1 MENLNDLKSI
11 NQRTHKLSALNTRYF
26 LPEERTLSDFLK
38 FINRLSK
45 QVNFFDERLKNQ
57 GDWFDFFIS
66 NELFLLAEIENFDLK
81 SLDKEKTSILLQ
93 FERSETIEEKS
104 KLILHL
110 FGQIKLMLVTID
122 QWYRLS
128 SEYNKK
134 RESTIL
140 ENELVGAI
148 SYRCKSVY
156 AQIQFLSSELKLLNS
171 PVQLVVDD
179 LKLKQLWEPDPEK
192 STSSSIGWGAEILD
206 VNYLLKQLLLLHR
219 PVFRTIANLTER
231 SKQLFQDNLAN
242 KEDHEPHIGLLIAFF
257 QLFSQLQ
264 EEMNTVPDRLL
275 TYYFERILGQARK
288 EQEADTVQCYAT
300 IDPEID
306 QVLVPKNTRLLAGQ
320 NESGSDI
327 LYEIKDPVTF
337 SNLRLTHL
345 FTMFV
350 SRNKLIDPGTPF
362 QTVNGIY
369 SKRISALE
377 NFKPFQALGEEQRFL
392 NESNKTMDEVDI
404 GFSISSPTLRL
415 SGGYREVNL
424 EFVFLTESYQ
434 YFLAMILS
442 ISKTKNQLPEEIFHQ
457 IFTDSLSLQHTTADG
472 WCTVP
477 SHEVIPPTNWNENSF
492 RLTFT
497 LGPGHPAISRYVEEV
512 HEEGLQL
519 QQPVLKILLKNQHV
533 FHPYSFL
540 QFLELEQIKIGVNV
554 KQLKNLSLH
563 SSFGP
568 LDHSIPFDFLG
579 PTPKVGSYLLLGNEE
594 IFSKDLDSLQ
604 VGWTYHGLPQGE
616 DMKSYFKGYPYGIE
630 NDSFKLKIQALSDF
644 RFMPKDGNQNLVTN
658 LFEEHDS
665 GISST
670 RFIQEIDLSVLQ
682 IFPDYNLQKVE
693 DEEVFLSNQKTGFLK
708 FELISPS
715 IGFGY
720 DVFSTVYTNNITTA
734 TNTQLEKPKSGFTFE
749 VPNEPFAPMAK
760 DMYLDYS
767 ASSEINFL
775 GTRSFTNQTKKQEN
789 FIQIHPFGKKFLVK
803 DGLVYDKGLLP
814 FFELQGA
821 LFFGLEAKEFPEEF
835 SMLFKISKN
844 NGGFHGEAPNL
855 DWFYLANDDW
865 KPLKQE
871 DILFDSSFG
880 LTRSGIISFKSPKDI
895 NLNNLVMPNEL
906 FWICCRTKDQQP
918 MESMISGI
926 YMNAFAAQAILEK
939 DVHHDPVLPAFS
951 IQSFE
956 DDFPG
961 LLEVNQP
968 IESSGGRAKEE
979 KTYYYQ
985 RISESLKHK
994 FRAVTRWD
1002 IEKMLLQEFNWLG
1015 FVQVFGN
1022 FGQEN
1027 YVEPGEVI
1035 VVGMP
1040 KIVER
1045 KNFYLPKLNPGQLK
1059 EMELYLKKI
1068 VNPFV
1073 DFKVINPQYEY
1084 LMIKGK
1090 IKFDSSD
1097 TGLLFKKLY
1106 EELLHETCPWFYDD
1120 ISTAFSQR
1128 ETKRA
1133 EILNLIT
1140 SRTYVKFFT
1149 SFSLAQMYENEQGD
1163 YQFVDGALL
1172 EDGMEIVTIGKPWS
1186 ILIPY
1191 PLKKIDLVEE
1201 ENYLPAEAFDLEDM
1215 VIGENLIITSEYIE
1229 TVKDTGTELKK
1240 ADDEAF
1246 YHFNFKF

>member
-1 MENLNDLKSI
+1 LENLSDFNSI
-11 NQRTHKLSALNTRYF
+11 NQRIRKLSPLDTRYF
-26 LPEERTLSDFLK
+26 LPEERTLSDFLTL
-38 FINRLSK
+38 INRLSK
-45 QVNFFDERLKNQ
+45 QVNFFDEQLQER

-81 SLDKEKTSILLQ
+81 SVEKEKTAILLR
-93 FERSETIEEKS
+93 FERSDSQEEKS
-104 KLILHL
+104 QLISQL
-110 FGQIKLMLVTID
+110 FEQIKGMLITID
-122 QWYRLS
+122 YWYRLS

-134 RESTIL
+134 RESTTL

-156 AQIQFLSSELKLLNS
+156 AQLQFLASELKLLNS
-171 PVQLVVDD
+171 PIHLEVADFN
-179 LKLKQLWEPDPEK
+179 LKNVWETTPGR
-192 STSSSIGWGAEILD
+192 STSIGWGAEILD

-219 PVFRTIANLTER
+219 PVFKTIANLTER
-231 SKQLFQDNLAN
+231 SKQLFRENLAN
-242 KEDHEPHIGLLIAFF
+242 KQDHEPHIGLLIAFF

-275 TYYFERILGQARK
+275 TYYFERILGQVRK

-300 IDPEID
+300 IDEDID
-306 QVLVPKNTRLLAGQ
+306 QVFVPKHARLLAGQ
-320 NESGSDI
+320 NDEGNDI
-327 LYEIKDPVTF
+327 LYELKDPVTF
-337 SNLRLTHL
+337 SNLKLASL

-369 SKRISALE
+369 SKHIPISE
-377 NFKPFQALGEEQRFL
+377 EFKPFQALGEEQRFL
-392 NESNKTMDEVDI
+392 NKSSKTMDEVDI
-404 GFSISSPTLRL
+404 GFSVSSPTLRL
-415 SGGYREVNL
+415 GGGYREVHL

-434 YFLAMILS
+434 YFLAMLLS
-442 ISKTKNQLPEEIFHQ
+442 ISKTKNQLPEEVFHQ
-457 IFTDSLSLQHTTADG
+457 IFAGSLSLQHTTSKG
-472 WCTVP
+472 WCEVP
-477 SHEVIPPTNWNENSF
+477 AHEVIPPMSWNENSF
-492 RLTFT
+492 KLAFT
-497 LGPGHPAISRYVEEV
+497 LGPDHPAISPYSEEV
-512 HEEGLQL
+512 HEEGLNL

-540 QFLELEQIKIGVNV
+540 QFLELEQIKIEVNV
-554 KQLKNLSLH
+554 KQLKNLNLH

-568 LDHSIPFDFLG
+568 LDQSIPFDLLG
-579 PTPKVGSYLLLGNEE
+579 PIPKVGSYLLIGNDE
-594 IFSKDLDSLQ
+594 IFSKDLVSLQ
-604 VGWTYHGLPQGE
+604 VGWTFHDLPQGK
-616 DMKSYFKGYPYGIE
+616 DMKSFYEEYPYDIE
-630 NDSFKLKIQALSDF
+630 NGSFKLKVQALSDF
-644 RFMPKDGNQNLVTN
+644 KFMPKEGPQNVVTN
-658 LFEEHDS
+658 LFEEQD
-665 GISST
+665 GIILSD
-670 RFIQEIDLSVLQ
+670 RYVQDIDLEALQ
-682 IFPDYNLQKVE
+682 ILPDYTLQTDE
-693 DEEVFLSNQKTGFLK
+693 DEDEVLLSNQKTGFLK
-708 FELISPS
+708 LELVSPN
-715 IGFGY
+715 IGFGF
-720 DVFSTVYTNNITTA
+720 DVYSTVYANNLTTA
-734 TNTQLEKPKSGFTFE
+734 SNEILENPKGGFKFVE
-749 VPNEPFAPMAK
+749 PKEPFSPLAK
-760 DMYLDYS
+760 DIYLDYS
-767 ASSEINFL
+767 SSSEINFL

-789 FIQIHPFGKKFLVK
+789 FIQIHPFGKKFLLK
-803 DGLVYDKGLLP
+803 DGLVYDSGLLP

-835 SMLFKISKN
+835 SMLFEIAKN
-844 NGGFHGEAPNL
+844 NGGFHGDAPKL

-865 KPLKQE
+865 KPFKQE

-918 MESMISGI
+918 MVSVISGI
-926 YMNAFAAQAILEK
+926 YMNAFAAKAILDKEIQ
-939 DVHHDPVLPAFS
+939 HDPVLPAFS
-951 IQSFE
+951 IESFE

-961 LLEVNQP
+961 LLSVIQP
-968 IESSGGRAKEE
+968 IESSGGRASEE
-979 KTYYYQ
+979 KSPYY
-985 RISESLKHK
+985 RRVSESLKHK

-1022 FGQEN
+1022 FGHEN
-1027 YVEPGEVI
+1027 FVAPGEVI
-1035 VVGMP
+1035 VVGIP
-1040 KIVER
+1040 KIEQTG
-1045 KNFYLPKLNPGQLK
+1045 NFYLPKLNPGQLK
-1059 EMELYLKKI
+1059 EMELYLKKE

-1090 IKFDSSD
+1090 IKFNTSD

-1106 EELLHETCPWFYDD
+1106 QELLLETCPWFYDD
-1120 ISTAFSQR
+1120 ISSAFNQR

-1149 SFSLAQMYENEQGD
+1149 SFSLAQMYENEQGE

-1172 EDGMEIVTIGKPWS
+1172 DDGMETVNIGKPWS

-1191 PLKKIDLVEE
+1191 PLKKIDLVDE

-1215 VIGENLIITSEYIE
+1215 VIGENLIITAEYVE
-1229 TVKDTGTELKK
+1229 TVKDTGVEPMK

>member
-1 MENLNDLKSI
+1 MENLNDFTSI
-11 NQRTHKLSALNTRYF
+11 NQRILNLNALDTRYF
-26 LPEERTLSDFLK
+26 LPEERTLSDFLTL
-38 FINRLSK
+38 INRLSK
-45 QVNFFDERLKNQ
+45 QVNFFDEDLHQ
-57 GDWFDFFIS
+57 AGDWFDFFIS

-81 SLDKEKTSILLQ
+81 SAEKEKTAILLQ
-93 FERSETIEEKS
+93 YERSDALEEKYQ
-104 KLILHL
+104 LIHQL
-110 FGQIKLMLVTID
+110 FEQIKGMLFTID
-122 QWYRLS
+122 YWYGLS
-128 SEYNKK
+128 SKYNKK
-134 RESTIL
+134 RESTAL

-156 AQIQFLSSELKLLNS
+156 TQLQFLASELTLLNS
-171 PVQLVVDD
+171 PIQLEAGD
-179 LKLKQLWEPDPEK
+179 LQLGSIWEASPTK
-192 STSSSIGWGAEILD
+192 STSIGWGAEILE

-219 PVFRTIANLTER
+219 PVFKTIASLTER
-231 SKQLFQDNLAN
+231 SKQLFRENLAN
-242 KEDHEPHIGLLIAFF
+242 KQDHEPHIGLLIAFF

-275 TYYFERILGQARK
+275 TYYFEQILGQVRK
-288 EQEADTVQCYAT
+288 QQEADTVQCYAT
-300 IDPEID
+300 IDED
-306 QVLVPKNTRLLAGQ
+306 LEQVFVPKYSRILAGQ
-320 NESGSDI
+320 NEEGNDI
-327 LYEIKDPVTF
+327 LYELKNPVTF
-337 SNLRLTHL
+337 SNLKLASL

-369 SKRISALE
+369 SKHIPLLE
-377 NFKPFQALGEEQRFL
+377 DFKPFQALGEEQRFL
-392 NESNKTMDEVDI
+392 NKSGKTMQEVDI
-404 GFSISSPTLRL
+404 GFSVSSPTLRL
-415 SGGYREVNL
+415 GGGYREVHL

-434 YFLAMILS
+434 YFLAMLLS

-457 IFTDSLSLQHTTADG
+457 IFAGSLSLQHTTSNG
-472 WCTVP
+472 WCEIP
-477 SHEVIPPTNWNENSF
+477 SHEVIPPESWNENSF
-492 RLTFT
+492 KLAFT
-497 LGPGHPAISRYVEEV
+497 LGPDHPAISPYLEEV
-512 HEEGLQL
+512 HEEGLHL
-519 QQPVLKILLKNQHV
+519 EQPVLKILLKNQHV

-540 QFLELEQIKIGVNV
+540 QFLELEQIKIGVSV

-563 SSFGP
+563 SNYGP
-568 LDHSIPFDFLG
+568 SDQSIPFDLLG
-579 PTPKVGSYLLLGNEE
+579 PVPKVGSYLLIGNEE
-594 IFSKDLDSLQ
+594 IFSKDLESLQ
-604 VGWTYHGLPQGE
+604 VGWTFHDLPQGR
-616 DMKSYFKGYPYGIE
+616 DMKSFYEEYPHGIG

-644 RFMPKDGNQNLVTN
+644 KYLPKDGSKTIVTN
-658 LFEEHDS
+658 LFEEQDGLILS
-665 GISST
+665 D
-670 RFIQEIDLSVLQ
+670 RYVQDIDIEALQ
-682 IFPDYNLQKVE
+682 IFPDYTLQSE
-693 DEEVFLSNQKTGFLK
+693 DEEELFAKQKTGFLK

-715 IGFGY
+715 IGFGFDEY
-720 DVFSTVYTNNITTA
+720 STVYANNITTA
-734 TNTQLEKPKSGFTFE
+734 TNAQLENPKGGFKFVE
-749 VPNEPFAPMAK
+749 PKEPFSPMAK
-760 DMYLDYS
+760 DIYLDYS
-767 ASSEINFL
+767 STSEINFL

-789 FIQIHPFGKKFLVK
+789 FIQIHPFGKKFLLK
-803 DGLVYDKGLLP
+803 DGLVYASGLLP

-835 SMLFKISKN
+835 SMLFEIAKN
-844 NGGFHGEAPNL
+844 NGGFHGDAPKL

-865 KPLKQE
+865 KPFKQG

-918 MESMISGI
+918 MVSVISGI

-939 DVHHDPVLPAFS
+939 EVKHESVLPAFS
-951 IQSFE
+951 VESFE

-961 LLEVNQP
+961 LLSVVQP
-968 IESSGGRAKEE
+968 IESSGGRESEE
-979 KTYYYQ
+979 KTHFY
-985 RISESLKHK
+985 RRVSESLKHK

-1022 FGQEN
+1022 FGNEN
-1027 YVEPGEVI
+1027 FVEPGEVI

-1040 KIVER
+1040 KIENKV
-1045 KNFYLPKLNPGQLK
+1045 NFYLPKLNPGQLK

-1090 IKFDSSD
+1090 IKFDSPD

-1106 EELLHETCPWFYDD
+1106 DELLQESCPWFYDD
-1120 ISTAFSQR
+1120 ISTAFYQR

-1140 SRTYVKFFT
+1140 SRSYVKFFT
-1149 SFSLAQMYENEQGD
+1149 SFSLAQMFENEQGE

-1172 EDGMEIVTIGKPWS
+1172 DDGMETVTIGKPWS

-1229 TVKDTGTELKK
+1229 TVKDTGIELKK

>member
-1 MENLNDLKSI
+1 MENLNDFTSI
-11 NQRTHKLSALNTRYF
+11 NQRILNLNALDTRYF
-26 LPEERTLSDFLK
+26 LPEERTLSDFLTL
-38 FINRLSK
+38 INRLSK
-45 QVNFFDERLKNQ
+45 QVNFFDEDLHQ
-57 GDWFDFFIS
+57 AGDWFDFFIS
-66 NELFLLAEIENFDLK
+66 NELFLLAEIEKFDLK
-81 SLDKEKTSILLQ
+81 SAEKEKTAILLQ
-93 FERSETIEEKS
+93 FERSDSLEEKYQ
-104 KLILHL
+104 LIHQL
-110 FGQIKLMLVTID
+110 FEQVKGMLVTID
-122 QWYRLS
+122 YWYGLS
-128 SEYNKK
+128 SVFNKK
-134 RESTIL
+134 RESTTL

-156 AQIQFLSSELKLLNS
+156 AQLQFLASELKLLNS
-171 PVQLVVDD
+171 PIQLEVGD
-179 LKLKQLWEPDPEK
+179 LKLNSIWEASPTK
-192 STSSSIGWGAEILD
+192 STSIGWGAEILE

-219 PVFRTIANLTER
+219 PVFKTIASLTER
-231 SKQLFQDNLAN
+231 SKQLFRENLAN
-242 KEDHEPHIGLLIAFF
+242 KQDHEPHIGLLIAFF

-275 TYYFERILGQARK
+275 TYYFEQILGQVRK
-288 EQEADTVQCYAT
+288 QQEADTVQCYAT
-300 IDPEID
+300 IDED
-306 QVLVPKNTRLLAGQ
+306 LEQVFVPKNSRILAGQ
-320 NESGSDI
+320 NEEGNDI
-327 LYEIKDPVTF
+327 LYELKNPVTF
-337 SNLRLTHL
+337 SNLKLASL

-369 SKRISALE
+369 SKHISFLE
-377 NFKPFQALGEEQRFL
+377 DFKSFQALGEEQRFL
-392 NESNKTMDEVDI
+392 NKSGKTMEEVDI
-404 GFSISSPTLRL
+404 GFSVSSPTLRL
-415 SGGYREVNL
+415 GGGYREVHL

-434 YFLAMILS
+434 YFLAMLLS

-457 IFTDSLSLQHTTADG
+457 IFAGSLSLQHTTSKG
-472 WCTVP
+472 WCEVP
-477 SHEVIPPTNWNENSF
+477 SHEVIPPESWNENSF
-492 RLTFT
+492 KLAFT
-497 LGPGHPAISRYVEEV
+497 LGPDHPAISPYLEEV
-512 HEEGLQL
+512 HEEGLNL

-563 SSFGP
+563 SNYGP
-568 LDHSIPFDFLG
+568 SDQSIPFDLLG
-579 PTPKVGSYLLLGNEE
+579 PVPKVGSYLLIGNEE
-594 IFSKDLDSLQ
+594 IFSKDLESLQ
-604 VGWTYHGLPQGE
+604 VGWTFHDLPLGR
-616 DMKSYFKGYPYGIE
+616 DMKSYYEEYPYGIG
-630 NDSFKLKIQALSDF
+630 NNSFKLKIQALSDF
-644 RFMPKDGNQNLVTN
+644 KYMPKDGAKTVITN
-658 LFEEHDS
+658 LFEEQDGLILS
-665 GISST
+665 D
-670 RFIQEIDLSVLQ
+670 RYVQDIDIEALQ
-682 IFPDYNLQKVE
+682 IFPDYTLQSE
-693 DEEVFLSNQKTGFLK
+693 DEEELFAKQKTGFLK

-715 IGFGY
+715 IGFGFDEY
-720 DVFSTVYTNNITTA
+720 STVYANNITTA
-734 TNTQLEKPKSGFTFE
+734 TNAQLENPKGGFKVVE
-749 VPNEPFAPMAK
+749 PKEPFSPIAK
-760 DMYLDYS
+760 DIYLDYS
-767 ASSEINFL
+767 SSSEINFL

-789 FIQIHPFGKKFLVK
+789 FIQIHPFGKKFLLK
-803 DGLVYDKGLLP
+803 DGLVYGSGLLP

-835 SMLFKISKN
+835 SMLFEIAKN
-844 NGGFHGEAPNL
+844 NGGFHGDAPKL

-865 KPLKQE
+865 KSFKQG

-918 MESMISGI
+918 MVSVISGI

-939 DVHHDPVLPAFS
+939 EVQHDSVLPAFS
-951 IQSFE
+951 VESFE

-961 LLEVNQP
+961 LLSVVQP
-968 IESSGGRAKEE
+968 IDSSGGRESEE
-979 KTYYYQ
+979 KTHFY
-985 RISESLKHK
+985 RRVSESLKHK

-1022 FGQEN
+1022 FGHEN
-1027 YVEPGEVI
+1027 FVEPGEVI

-1040 KIVER
+1040 KIENRV
-1045 KNFYLPKLNPGQLK
+1045 NFYLPKLNPGQLK

-1090 IKFDSSD
+1090 IKFDSPD

-1106 EELLHETCPWFYDD
+1106 DELLQESCPWFYND
-1120 ISTAFSQR
+1120 ISTAFYQR

-1149 SFSLAQMYENEQGD
+1149 SFSLAQMFENEQGE

-1172 EDGMEIVTIGKPWS
+1172 DDGMETVTIGKPWS

-1229 TVKDTGTELKK
+1229 TVKDTEIEPKK

>member
-1 MENLNDLKSI
+1 MENLNDSTFI
-11 NQRTHKLSALNTRYF
+11 HQRIRKLNALDTRYF
-26 LPEERTLSDFLK
+26 LPEERTLSDFLTL
-38 FINRLSK
+38 INRLSK
-45 QVNFFDERLKNQ
+45 QVNFFDEQLQER

-81 SLDKEKTSILLQ
+81 AVEKEKTAILLQ
-93 FERSETIEEKS
+93 FERSDVLEEKS
-104 KLILHL
+104 QLIGQL
-110 FGQIKLMLVTID
+110 FEQIKGMLVTID
-122 QWYRLS
+122 YWYGLS
-128 SEYNKK
+128 SQYNKK
-134 RESTIL
+134 KESTTL

-148 SYRCKSVY
+148 TYRCKSVY
-156 AQIQFLSSELKLLNS
+156 AQLQFIASELKLLNS
-171 PVQLVVDD
+171 PIQLQVDD
-179 LKLKQLWEPDPEK
+179 LQLKSIWEASPTK
-192 STSSSIGWGAEILD
+192 STSIGWGAEILE

-219 PVFRTIANLTER
+219 PVFKTLANLTER
-231 SKQLFQDNLAN
+231 SKQLFRENLAN
-242 KEDHEPHIGLLIAFF
+242 KQDHEPHIGLLIAFF

-275 TYYFERILGQARK
+275 TYYFEKILGQVRK
-288 EQEADTVQCYAT
+288 EQEPDTVQCYAT
-300 IDPEID
+300 IDEDVD
-306 QVLVPKNTRLLAGQ
+306 QVFVPKNARIMAGQ
-320 NESGSDI
+320 NEEGNDI
-327 LYEIKDPVTF
+327 LYELKDPVTF
-337 SNLRLTHL
+337 SNLKLASL

-369 SKRISALE
+369 SKHIPLLE
-377 NFKPFQALGEEQRFL
+377 DFKPFQALGEEQRFL
-392 NESNKTMDEVDI
+392 NKSSKTMQEVDI
-404 GFSISSPTLRL
+404 GFSVSSPTLRL
-415 SGGYREVNL
+415 GGGYREVHL

-434 YFLAMILS
+434 YFLAMLLS

-457 IFTDSLSLQHTTADG
+457 IFAGSLSLQHTTSNG
-472 WCTVP
+472 WCEVP
-477 SHEVIPPTNWNENSF
+477 SHEVIPPMSWNENSF
-492 RLTFT
+492 KLTFT
-497 LGPGHPAISRYVEEV
+497 LGPDHPAISPYLEEV
-512 HEEGLQL
+512 HEEGLHL

-540 QFLELEQIKIGVNV
+540 QFLELEQIKIVVNV

-563 SSFGP
+563 SSYGP
-568 LDHSIPFDFLG
+568 SDQSIPFDLLG
-579 PTPKVGSYLLLGNEE
+579 PVPKVGSYLLIGNEE
-594 IFSKDLDSLQ
+594 IFSKDLVSLQ
-604 VGWTYHGLPQGE
+604 VGWTFHDLPQGRDLKAYYE
-616 DMKSYFKGYPYGIE
+616 EYPYGIE

-644 RFMPKDGNQNLVTN
+644 KYMPKDGVKTVLTN
-658 LFEEHDS
+658 LFEEQDGVILS
-665 GISST
+665 D
-670 RFIQEIDLSVLQ
+670 RYVQEIDLEALQ
-682 IFPDYNLQKVE
+682 ILPDYTLQVE
-693 DEEVFLSNQKTGFLK
+693 DDEELFSMQKIGFLK

-715 IGFGY
+715 IGFGFDEY
-720 DVFSTVYTNNITTA
+720 STVYANNLTTA
-734 TNTQLEKPKSGFTFE
+734 SNAQLENPKGGFKFIE
-749 VPNEPFAPMAK
+749 PKEPFSPIAK
-760 DMYLDYS
+760 DIYLDYS
-767 ASSEINFL
+767 SSSEINFL

-789 FIQIHPFGKKFLVK
+789 FIQIHPFGKKFLLK
-803 DGLVYDKGLLP
+803 DGLVYDSGLLP

-835 SMLFKISKN
+835 SMLFEIAKN
-844 NGGFHGEAPNL
+844 NGGFHGDAPKL

-865 KPLKQE
+865 KPFKQG

-918 MESMISGI
+918 MASVISGI
-926 YMNAFAAQAILEK
+926 YMNAFAAQAILDNE
-939 DVHHDPVLPAFS
+939 VQHNSVLPAFS
-951 IQSFE
+951 VQSFE

-961 LLEVNQP
+961 LLSVTQP
-968 IESSGGRAKEE
+968 IDSSGGREREE
-979 KTYYYQ
+979 KLPYYR

-1002 IEKMLLQEFNWLG
+1002 IEKMLLQEFTWLG

-1022 FGQEN
+1022 FGHEN
-1027 YVEPGEVI
+1027 FVAPGEVV

-1040 KIVER
+1040 KIEN
-1045 KNFYLPKLNPGQLK
+1045 KGSFYLPKLNPGQLK

-1090 IKFDSSD
+1090 IKFNSPD

-1106 EELLHETCPWFYDD
+1106 DELLQESCPWFFDD
-1120 ISTAFSQR
+1120 ISTAFYQR

-1140 SRTYVKFFT
+1140 SRGYVKFFT
-1149 SFSLAQMYENEQGD
+1149 SFSLAQMFENEQGE

-1172 EDGMEIVTIGKPWS
+1172 DDGMETVTIGKPWS

-1229 TVKDTGTELKK
+1229 TVKDTGIELKK
-1240 ADDEAF
+1240 ADDDTF